1 MEKEAAMSTATITK
15 MALTLEEVAQ
25 MLQEPV
31 SSIRIHC
38 RTQALKGAYKTGR
51 GKTAPWRIPPA
62 AIDHYQRTRP
72 RQ

>member
-1 MEKEAAMSTATITK
+1 MTIENREPLPLR
-15 MALTLEEVAQ
+15 AYTLGQVAE

-31 SSIRIHC
+31 SSIRTHC

-62 AIDHYQRTRP
+62 AIDHYQRTRS
-72 RQ
+72 RR

>member
-1 MEKEAAMSTATITK
+1 MSTSTITK
-15 MALTLEEVAQ
+15 RAHTLEEVAE

-31 SSIRIHC
+31 SSIRTHC

-51 GKTAPWRIPPA
+51 GKTAPWRVPPA

>member
-1 MEKEAAMSTATITK
+1 MTLDSNAPSIVIRAY
-15 MALTLEEVAQ
+15 TLEQVSE

-31 SSIRIHC
+31 NSIRTHC

-62 AIDHYQRTRP
+62 AIEHYQKTQP
-72 RQ
+72 RY